1 MKKSIASIAGFLLAA
16 SLLGCAQSDI
26 DVPDVVGQKAD
37 DAKDVLMDS
46 GFYNVDMVEEDGDAA
61 YVAAAYTVVGQS
73 PQAGDKCTASDTV
86 TLTVR
91 NDAEAKAA
99 EKKQADAA
107 AEAMLD

>member
-61 YVAAAYTVVGQS
+61 YVAAAYTVVGRYRHIDGAKRCGSQGCGEK
-73 PQAGDKCTASDTV
+73 AG
-86 TLTVR
+86 
-91 NDAEAKAA
+91 
-99 EKKQADAA
+99 
-107 AEAMLD
+107 

>member
-46 GFYNVDMVEEDGDAA
+46 GFYNVDMVEEDGIRLI
-61 YVAAAYTVVGQS
+61 
-73 PQAGDKCTASDTV
+73 ASEPSA
-86 TLTVR
+86 R
-91 NDAEAKAA
+91 SARG
-99 EKKQADAA
+99 
-107 AEAMLD
+107 